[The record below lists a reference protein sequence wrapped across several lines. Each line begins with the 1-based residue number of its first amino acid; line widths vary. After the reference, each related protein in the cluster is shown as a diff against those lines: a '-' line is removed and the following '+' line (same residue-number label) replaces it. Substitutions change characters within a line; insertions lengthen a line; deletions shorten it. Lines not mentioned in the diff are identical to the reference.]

1 MKDSRRIEQ
10 LDALRTV
17 AIGSVLLM
25 HVGHYSGVNATP
37 IGSLTAHLN
46 VGVSLFF
53 LLSGFVLYRPF
64 VSALLEGRELP
75 GLLRY
80 AVRRPLRLLP
90 AYWVAFGALAVW
102 PGGMGGLR
110 RYGLWPFL
118 TLLQSFS
125 PHWYLGGIPAAWSLS
140 VEWAFSAAL
149 PLFVIWT
156 RALGAGQP
164 PRRLAL
170 RAAGLAA
177 GLGVFG
183 LAFRGL
189 GRSAASPLADTMP
202 GYLFYF
208 ALGMLLA
215 VSASAR
221 AAGLWSGAR
230 TFGGGAWG
238 LAGVLYL
245 AHCATFP
252 VNDFAVPLSAWQLVG
267 EELSFG
273 AIVLL
278 LALPAIHGAE
288 NPGGVQRLLRARP
301 MVTLGLWSYGVFLW
315 HQPLLIRA
323 SRGLEL
329 PPPQAFVVL
338 LLGILPVAV
347 LMGWLSHR
355 FVELPSLSLAERW
368 LRAHAR
374 RGGDGPTTHRAQ

>member
-1 MKDSRRIEQ
+1 MTDSRRIEQ
-10 LDALRTV
+10 LDALRAV

-25 HVGHYSGVNATP
+25 HVGHYSGINATP
-37 IGSLTAHLN
+37 IGPLTAHLN

-75 GLLRY
+75 SLLRY

-90 AYWVAFGALAVW
+90 AYWVAFGVLALW
-102 PGGMGGLR
+102 PGGMGGVR

-125 PHWYLGGIPAAWSLS
+125 PHWYMGGIPAAWSLS

-149 PLFVIWT
+149 PLFVLCT

-164 PRRLAL
+164 PRHLAL

-177 GLGVFG
+177 SLGLFG

-221 AAGLWSGAR
+221 AAGLWSAAR

-245 AHCATFP
+245 AHCAAFP
-252 VNDFAVPLSAWQLVG
+252 VNDFAAPLSAWQLVA

-273 AIVLL
+273 TIVLL
-278 LALPAIHGAE
+278 LALPAIHGDE
-288 NPGGVQRLLRARP
+288 GTGGVQRLLRARP

-329 PPPQAFVVL
+329 PPPQAFAVL
-338 LLGILPVAV
+338 LFGILPVAV

-355 FVELPSLSLAERW
+355 FVELPSLRLAERW
-368 LRAHAR
+368 LRGLAR
-374 RGGDGPTTHRAQ
+374 RGEDGPTTHRPP